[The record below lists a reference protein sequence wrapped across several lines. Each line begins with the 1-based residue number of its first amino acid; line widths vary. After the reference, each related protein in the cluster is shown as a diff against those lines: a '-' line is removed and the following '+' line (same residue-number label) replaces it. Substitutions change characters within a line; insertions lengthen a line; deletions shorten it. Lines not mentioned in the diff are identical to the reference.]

1 VIAGSAVTPGPKPE
15 REPRG
20 SLDGRRIIASVIDQS
35 TEFGARV
42 ATHLREDPVVWLTS
56 VSPSGAPLPTP
67 VWFLWDG
74 DRTVSIYSLPT
85 ATRLGHIAT
94 NPRVSL
100 NFPGDA
106 QGGDIVV
113 FSGRAE
119 IDIDAPPADR
129 FEPYVTKY
137 ATAIEGIG
145 LTPHQFGERY
155 SAALRVE
162 LTRVRGH

>member
-1 VIAGSAVTPGPKPE
+1 VA
-15 REPRG
+15 
-20 SLDGRRIIASVIDQS
+20 GRRIIVCVIDQS
-35 TEFGARV
+35 TDFGARV
-42 ATHLREDPVVWLTS
+42 ATHLREDPVIWLTS

-74 DRTVSIYSLPT
+74 DRTVRIYSLPT
-85 ATRLGHIAT
+85 ARRLAHVAG

-100 NFPGDA
+100 NFPGDG

-113 FSGRAE
+113 LSGRAE
-119 IDIDAPPADR
+119 VDPDAPAADR
-129 FEPYVTKY
+129 FEPYVAKY
-137 ATAIEGIG
+137 ATAIESIG
-145 LTPHQFGERY
+145 LTPHHFGERY